1 MKISVCIPSYKR
13 ASQKIITAEYLPFVK
28 VYVDQSEIKEY
39 QKSNPKIKFIACK
52 KGIQGNI
59 SRVRNYIL
67 DTEFKAGADVVITL
81 DDDIKFI
88 GYYENNK
95 RQRLDSKNFLLF
107 AEKYTNLCTEFG
119 AHFWGININPDKQ
132 CYRENLPFSLLNF
145 IGGPFQ
151 AVLKSN
157 KCRYDEALPL
167 KEDYDFT
174 IQNLNKYRRVLRINR
189 FFYEAKQSQQAG
201 GCAVYR
207 NRQTEQEQ
215 FDLLQKKWGSEI
227 VKRDSCSDRSH
238 KSVKQTK
245 AMEDYNPIIRVPIK
259 GV

>member
-88 GYYENNK
+88 GYYESNK
-95 RQRLDSKNFLLF
+95 RQRLLSKDFMAF
-107 AEKYTNLCTEFG
+107 AYKYSSLCKDLG

-132 CYRENLPFSLLNF
+132 CYRENLPFSFLNF

-157 KCRYDEALPL
+157 KCRYDERLPL

-189 FFYEAKQSQQAG
+189 YFYEAKQSQQAG
-201 GCAVYR
+201 GCACYR
-207 NRQTEQEQ
+207 NAETEESQ
-215 FDLLQKKWGSEI
+215 FVELQKKWGSNI
-227 VKRDSCSDRSH
+227 VKRDSCADRSH
-238 KSVKQTK
+238 KSIKGRK
-245 AMEDYNPIIRVPIK
+245 MEDYNPVIRVPIK